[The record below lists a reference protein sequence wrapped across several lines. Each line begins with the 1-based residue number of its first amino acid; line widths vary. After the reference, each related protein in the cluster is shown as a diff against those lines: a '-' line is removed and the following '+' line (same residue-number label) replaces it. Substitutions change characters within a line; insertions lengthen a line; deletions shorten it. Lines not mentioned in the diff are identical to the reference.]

1 MKKLL
6 TICLIMST
14 MFTVNAQLNYSN
26 LKHWI
31 QVIEGTTFENVKTV
45 MPQLEFTLDKEKSL
59 DSQDVLVF
67 VSKEQERF
75 IFNYE
80 NKKLKS
86 LIGTV
91 FLMSQPYMVRDL
103 HDKGY
108 TIISKEKIKKDN
120 QSKEVITWNKPNRP
134 YKFVFTKAND
144 FQSILEIKIDVSAV
158 THIVNLDNMPP
169 IQLFLDK
176 IEGKKFEENSSQIQ
190 NISQK
195 LTNNSFTHIDKHISS
210 GDFYRSEVKGIAW
223 GNFIRVNTYTLK
235 NADKYV
241 GCTFYFENNLNMKSF
256 SNDEEYGSYDNYN
269 YFTCFIYAKD
279 EKAFLKVIKEW
290 ENTRN

>member
-1 MKKLL
+1 MEKLL
-6 TICLIMST
+6 TICLIMAT
-14 MFTVNAQLNYSN
+14 IFTANAQFNYTDLN
-26 LKHWI
+26 HWI
-31 QVIEGTTFENVKTV
+31 IVIEETTFDNVKTEIS
-45 MPQLEFTLDKEKSL
+45 QLDFTLVTEKHS
-59 DSQDVLVF
+59 DSQDVVVF
-67 VSKEQERF
+67 ENKEKERF

-91 FLMSQPYMVRDL
+91 FLMSKPYMVRDL
-103 HDKGY
+103 QDKGY

-134 YKFVFTKAND
+134 YKFVFTEAND

-176 IEGKKFEENSSQIQ
+176 IEGEKFEENMSQQQ
-190 NISQK
+190 NLTQK
-195 LTNNSFTHIDKHISS
+195 LTNNSFTHVDKHISS
-210 GDFYRSEVKGIAW
+210 GKIYRSEVKGIAW
-223 GNFIRVNTYTLK
+223 GNFKRVETYTLK

-241 GCTFYFENNLNMKSF
+241 GCTFYFENNLNKKSF

-279 EKAFLKVIKEW
+279 KEAFLKVIKEW